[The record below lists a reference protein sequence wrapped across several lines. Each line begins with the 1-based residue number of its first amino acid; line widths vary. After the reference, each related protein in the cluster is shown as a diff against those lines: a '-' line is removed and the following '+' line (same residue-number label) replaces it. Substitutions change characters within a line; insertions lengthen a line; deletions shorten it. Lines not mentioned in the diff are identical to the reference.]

1 MPELTDDQVK
11 ALAERLFLPGERW
24 GWRFV
29 TPLDRRPYPYPEP
42 VWRGP
47 RPTPDLAEHR
57 QRAERWASIL
67 VAAGAG
73 GLLLLATFF
82 VLGALQSPRDP
93 TTGEDLSLG
102 MYQVAAL
109 LGVLAIVG
117 ALLAVTPW
125 VRSVLARS
133 FSPTLQLHNQWA
145 RYTAAWQSWRHV
157 STGWDDE
164 ERRRSDAVS
173 LWYPV
178 APPSGPNRVD
188 VFGGTA
194 EGWSGLLSALGTG
207 LLAQGVPVLVF
218 DLSEEDVAG
227 PLSLFTRTQ
236 GVPCRS
242 QDLPGQLEAARLLD
256 GLSPEQVG
264 ELIAESVHTMRKD
277 SGRLELQMLDA
288 ELIRTVAERLA
299 PPVTFGR
306 LSAGLQ
312 VLQQAYD
319 ADRDRRLNAAEV
331 HRLSE
336 VIDAVVGTERA
347 REEVQFLRAAVDLLL
362 EPHSDEDDGAEALP
376 PGVSPGEGLFVVRTY
391 DDNHRRRDLVDRLV
405 VQTLLQRTARP
416 TQVDGG
422 FLLVVAGADH
432 LGQPTLELLARR
444 CRQAGIRLVLLMAN
458 LRDDARKLIGAA
470 DGATVFMRMGN
481 AQEAAAAAEHIGRGH
496 TFVRSQLTRT
506 TSAADSV
513 TRSHSHTKGRSVGR
527 SRSTTRGSSIGF
539 SWAQP
544 PNFNLSRSRTSGLTV
559 TRSNSKTEGTSQGR
573 TVTDA
578 EGETVARVY
587 EFTVEPTVLQSLEP
601 LSFLVVDAVGGERH
615 VVLGNCDPFTALMP
629 RTLMTEPDRAGLP
642 GGRP

>member
-1 MPELTDDQVK
+1 VPDLTQDQVK
-11 ALAERLFLPGERW
+11 ELAQRLFLPGERW

-29 TPLDRRPYPYPEP
+29 APVDRRPYLCPAP
-42 VWRGP
+42 VWNGP
-47 RPTPDLAEHR
+47 RPTPDHAGRRQQAEL
-57 QRAERWASIL
+57 WAGVLL
-67 VAAGAG
+67 VVGAG
-73 GLLLLATFF
+73 GLFLLAMA
-82 VLGALQSPRDP
+82 VALGARVAQPDP
-93 TTGEDLSLG
+93 ITGEDMSLG
-102 MYQVAAL
+102 MYRVSAL
-109 LGVLAIVG
+109 LGILAIVAVLF
-117 ALLAVTPW
+117 ALTPW
-125 VRSVLARS
+125 VRSVLARW
-133 FSPTLQLHNQWA
+133 FSPSLRLHA
-145 RYTAAWQSWRHV
+145 RWTRYAAAWQSWHRAAA
-157 STGWDDE
+157 GWDEE
-164 ERRRSDAVS
+164 ERRRCDALT
-173 LWYPV
+173 LWFPV
-178 APPSGPNRVD
+178 APQSGPSRVD

-194 EGWSGLLSALGTG
+194 EGWSGLLSTLGAG
-207 LLAQGVPVLVF
+207 LLAQGVPVLVV

-227 PLSLFTRTQ
+227 PLSLFAETRR
-236 GVPCRS
+236 VPCRS
-242 QDLPGQLEAARLLD
+242 RDLPGQLEAARLLD

-277 SGRLELQMLDA
+277 GGRLELQMLDA

-299 PPVTFGR
+299 PPVTFRR

-319 ADRDRRLNAAEV
+319 TDRDQRLSATEV
-331 HRLSE
+331 HRISD

-347 REEVQFLRAAVDLLL
+347 REEVQLLRSAVDLLL
-362 EPHSDEDDGAEALP
+362 EPHGDESDAAAALP
-376 PGVSPGEGLFVVRTY
+376 PGVSPGQGLVVIRTY
-391 DDNHRRRDLVDRLV
+391 DDNPRRRDFVDRLV

-416 TQVDGG
+416 AQVDGG

-470 DGATVFMRMGN
+470 DGATVFMTMGN

-506 TSAADSV
+506 TSTADSM
-513 TRSHSHTKGRSVGR
+513 TRNQSRTKGRSVGR
-527 SRSTTRGSSIGF
+527 SRSATRGSSIGF

-544 PNFNLSRSRTSGLTV
+544 PNFNLSSSRTFGLSV

-578 EGETVARVY
+578 TGETVARVY

-601 LSFLVVDAVGGERH
+601 LSFLLVDAVEGERR
-615 VVLGNCDPFTALMP
+615 VVLGNCDPFTALMA
-629 RTLMTEPDRAGLP
+629 RTLMNEPDRAELP
-642 GGRP
+642 DGRP